1 MRIGGGWYMVE
12 LGTYTLDRYAAE
24 EIAQQVQQW
33 VACTDLVAMMNAIP
47 QVLLILNDRRQV
59 VFANRV
65 AVETAG
71 ADSPDSLLGMRP
83 GELLECEHAREGPGG
98 CGTTKACSQCGAF
111 QALVAC
117 GAGATAAKE
126 CRLIQFRTGRPML
139 FRISSTPFELG
150 SRQYCI
156 LSMTDMSDEH
166 RRRNLERIFFHD
178 LLNIVGAMTG
188 YVQLLE
194 EAEPAERPHLSQSVL
209 RLADNLVEEI
219 RSEQELTLAESG
231 ELPVRPGDC
240 SSREVLQ
247 DLAGVYRKHPVAN
260 GKFIFMGEGL
270 PDIAFRTDRRL
281 LGRVVGN
288 MLKNALEAS
297 KPGEHV
303 MVGCALEGSALDFWV
318 HSNAAMPSETQ
329 LQVFHR
335 AFSTKGTGR
344 GLGTYSMKLLC
355 ERYLKGEVSFSSGQE
370 TGTTF
375 HVRLPIAGAATKTVA
390 PTR

>member
-1 MRIGGGWYMVE
+1 MVR

-24 EIAQQVQQW
+24 DIAQQAQQW
-33 VACTDLVAMMNAIP
+33 VERGDLIAMMNAIP

-59 VFANRV
+59 VFANRI
-65 AVETAG
+65 AIETAG
-71 ADSPDSLLGMRP
+71 ADSPDSLLGMQP
-83 GELLECEHAREGPGG
+83 GELLECEHAKEQPGG
-98 CGTTKACSQCGAF
+98 CGATDFCSQCGAF
-111 QALVAC
+111 QAMTQC
-117 GAGATAAKE
+117 GAGASATKE
-126 CRLIQFRTGRPML
+126 CRLIQFRTGRAML
-139 FRISSTPFELG
+139 FRISSTPFQLG
-150 SRQYCI
+150 SQQYCI
-156 LSMTDMSDEH
+156 LSLTDMSDEH

-194 EAEPAERPHLSQSVL
+194 EAEPSERPHLSQSVL

-231 ELPVRPGDC
+231 ELPVRPGEC
-240 SSREVLQ
+240 SSREVLH
-247 DLAGVYRKHPVAN
+247 DLAGVYRKHPAAN
-260 GKFIFMGEGL
+260 GKFIFMGESL
-270 PDIAFRTDRRL
+270 PDMTFRTDRRL

-303 MVGCALEGSALDFWV
+303 MVGCSVEGLALDFWV
-318 HSNAAMPSETQ
+318 HNNAAMPPETQ

-344 GLGTYSMKLLC
+344 GLGTYSMKLLS
-355 ERYLKGEVSFSSGQE
+355 ERYLSGEVSFTSGQE

-375 HVRLPIAGAATKTVA
+375 HVRLPIAGAATKMVA
-390 PTR
+390 LTR

>member
-1 MRIGGGWYMVE
+1 MVVLE
-12 LGTYTLDRYAAE
+12 TQALDRYTAAE
-24 EIAQQVQQW
+24 IVQQAQQW
-33 VACTDLVAMMNAIP
+33 AERSDLTAMMNTIP

-59 VFANRV
+59 VFANRI
-65 AVETAG
+65 AMETAG
-71 ADSPDSLLGMRP
+71 AESPDSLLGMRP
-83 GELLECEHAREGPGG
+83 GELLECEHATEGPGC
-98 CGTTKACSQCGAF
+98 CGTTEACSKCGIF
-111 QALVAC
+111 QAVVEC
-117 GAGATAAKE
+117 GTDPTVAKE
-126 CRLIQFRTGRPML
+126 CRLIQFRTHRAML
-139 FRISSTPFELG
+139 FRISSTFFELG

-156 LSMTDMSDEH
+156 LSLTDMSDEH

-219 RSEQELTLAESG
+219 RSQQELTLAESG
-231 ELPVRPGDC
+231 ELPVRPEQC

-247 DLAGVYRKHPVAN
+247 DLAGVYRKHPAAN
-260 GKFIFMGEGL
+260 GKFIFLGEGS
-270 PDIAFRTDRRL
+270 PDAAFRTDRRL

-303 MVGCALEGSALDFWV
+303 TVGCAVESSALVFWV
-318 HSNAAMPSETQ
+318 HNNAVMPHETQ

-375 HVRLPIAGAATKTVA
+375 HVRLPIGDAAPKTVT
-390 PTR
+390 PHR

>member
-1 MRIGGGWYMVE
+1 MVS
-12 LGTYTLDRYAAE
+12 LGTYTLDRYTAE
-24 EIAQQVQQW
+24 EIVQQAQQW
-33 VACTDLVAMMNAIP
+33 ADRGDLTAMMNTIP

-59 VFANRV
+59 VFANRI
-65 AVETAG
+65 AMETAC

-83 GELLECEHAREGPGG
+83 GELLECEHAREEPGG
-98 CGTTKACSQCGAF
+98 CGTTEACAKCGIF
-111 QALVAC
+111 QGLVES
-117 GAGATAAKE
+117 GTDATGAKE
-126 CRLIQFRTGRPML
+126 CRLMQFRTGRAML
-139 FRISSTPFELG
+139 FRISSTLFELG

-156 LSMTDMSDEH
+156 LSLTDMSDEH

-194 EAEPAERPHLSQSVL
+194 EAEPADRPHLSQSVL

-219 RSEQELTLAESG
+219 RSQQELTLAESG
-231 ELPVRPGDC
+231 ELPVRPEQC
-240 SSREVLQ
+240 SSHEVLQ
-247 DLAGVYRKHPVAN
+247 NLAGVYRKHPAAN
-260 GKFIFMGEGL
+260 GKFIFLGEGS
-270 PDIAFRTDRRL
+270 PDVSFRTDRRL

-297 KPGEHV
+297 KIGEHV
-303 MVGCALEGSALDFWV
+303 MLGCAVESSALDFWV
-318 HSNAAMPSETQ
+318 HSNAAMPHETQ

-375 HVRLPIAGAATKTVA
+375 HVRLPIGEAAPKTVT
-390 PTR
+390 PHG